1 MTVSSDNARA
11 YKDIEDLAFPD
22 DMYITEVSITSYQN
36 YIIGL
41 EAVYRN
47 RKGLEK

>member
-36 YIIGL
+36 YIIGKNKIIL
-41 EAVYRN
+41 N
-47 RKGLEK
+47 IIK